1 MSDETDRAYHVDG
14 EVVPAESATV
24 HVEDRGFVY
33 GDAARET
40 MRAYGGGVFRWDR
53 HADRLARSCEALSID
68 HGLSDADL
76 RGRVDETLAANDL
89 SDAVCEVSI
98 TRGRREKGSDPRAKG
113 SDPRANGSDRRPE
126 PADGI
131 DPRVG
136 GDPTVV
142 VTVRPLPRGGV
153 GSDPVFDG
161 PATLQTVKTRK
172 TPDRAVPADAATH
185 ARVNE
190 VLARLELRVTGAD
203 EALLSDAD
211 GHVVGG
217 ADSTVFFTDGA
228 GLKTPSLDGPV
239 VPRVARAEVIDVA
252 EEEEVPVE
260 EGSYAPSEVR
270 EAEEVLLANATWG
283 IRPVRT
289 VDGIAADGDGGGVAG
304 PLTTLLSRLLDRRVE
319 AACYGGE
326 RP

>member
-1 MSDETDRAYHVDG
+1 MSDDADRRGDDADRRYHVDG
-14 EVVPAESATV
+14 EIVPAESATV

-40 MRAYGGGVFRWDR
+40 MRAYGGRVFRWER

-89 SDAVCEVSI
+89 SEAVVEVSV
-98 TRGRREKGSDPRAKG
+98 TRGRRAGGSGRSGG
-113 SDPRANGSDRRPE
+113 SGDRF
-126 PADGI
+126 

-203 EALLSDAD
+203 EAMLSDPD
-211 GHVVGG
+211 GRVVGG
-217 ADSTVFFTDGA
+217 ADSTLFFTDGT

-252 EEEEVPVE
+252 EEEGVPVE

-289 VDGIAADGDGGGVAG
+289 VDGIAVDGDGDGVAG
-304 PLTTLLSRLLDRRVE
+304 PLTTLLSRLFDRRVE

-326 RP
+326 RS